1 MDFGALSW
9 LWIVPVLGL
18 LVFVHELGHFVTAR
32 LNGIRV
38 DEFGFGFPPRLF
50 GIERGGVIY
59 SLNAIPIG
67 GFVRIY
73 GENGENADEPYAFG
87 AKKPWQRAMVL
98 AAGSAMNV
106 LLAIL
111 IFAGL
116 AMTIGL
122 PNPQGAAVAA
132 VAPDSP
138 ARAAGLRPGDELVS
152 LAGAPIRSMDDVS
165 AVVARSLGREVPVVV
180 ERGGER
186 RTVRL
191 TPRANP
197 PAGEGA
203 IGIGLGPARVIQETY
218 GPIEAIPAGV
228 RYTGTTLVRF
238 VTGIGDLI
246 AGRIPGGGGLA
257 GPVGIAQLTGEIAQQ
272 GNVAVNLLTWTALL
286 SLNLFLVNM
295 LPLPALDGGR
305 LVFVL
310 LEAVRRKKVAPQRE
324 AFVHAVGMML
334 LLTFLVVISVFD
346 VRRIVEGTPFLP

>member
-50 GIERGGVIY
+50 GVERGGVIY
-59 SLNAIPIG
+59 SINAIPVG

-73 GENGENADEPYAFG
+73 GENGENPDEPYAFG
-87 AKKPWQRAMVL
+87 AKKPWQRALVL

-116 AMTIGL
+116 AMTVGL
-122 PNPQGAAVAA
+122 PNPQGAAVSAI
-132 VAPDSP
+132 APGSP
-138 ARAAGLRPGDELVS
+138 AQAAGLRPGDELVS
-152 LAGAPIRSMDDVS
+152 IAGTPIRSVDDVA

-197 PAGEGA
+197 PPEQGA
-203 IGIGLGPARVIQETY
+203 IGIGLSAARVIQEKY
-218 GPIEAIPAGV
+218 GPVEAIPAGV
-228 RYTGTTLVRF
+228 RYTLRTIVSF

-246 AGRIPGGGGLA
+246 TGRLRGGAGLA
-257 GPVGIAQLTGEIAQQ
+257 GPVGIAQLTGEVAQQ
-272 GNVAVNLLTWTALL
+272 GNGAVNLLSLTAFL

-310 LEAVRRKKVAPQRE
+310 LEAIRRKKIAPQRE
-324 AFVHAVGMML
+324 AFVHAVGMMML
-334 LLTFLVVISVFD
+334 LAFLIVISFFD
-346 VRRIVEGTPFLP
+346 VRRIIEGTPFLP